1 MSVIA
6 TPFDE
11 MYAGNGSVRPHYRHY
26 GDWLT
31 QRPAEEMAQKRQEA
45 DLLFRRVGIT
55 FAVYGDEAGAER
67 LIPFDTIPRM
77 IPASE
82 WGVLERGLR
91 QRALALNLFL
101 HDIYHEQKILKA
113 GVIPTDIILNNAD
126 YQQAMVGITLPNQ
139 VYAHIA
145 GIDLVRG
152 DDGTYYV
159 LEDNLRTPSGVSYML
174 ENRKM
179 MMRLF
184 PELFATHGVAP
195 VDHYPTLLLE
205 TLQAAAPAGA
215 NSPTVVV
222 LTPGRYNSAY
232 FEHAFLAQQMGV
244 ELVEGP
250 DLFVRDGYVWM
261 RTTSGPKR
269 VDVIYRRIDDAFLDP
284 LAFNPDSVLGVPG
297 ILAVYRAG
305 RVAITNA
312 VGTGVGD
319 DKSIYPYVPDMIRFY
334 LSEEPILQNVPTW
347 LLRNPDD
354 LKYVLD
360 HLPELV
366 VKEVHGSGG
375 YGMLIGPTSSKAEIE
390 AYRLRILANPS
401 EFIAQPTLSLST
413 CPTFVESGVA
423 PRHLDLRPFVLSGK
437 EVVMVPGGL
446 TRVALKEG
454 SLVVNSSQGGG
465 TKDTWIVE
473 DRVC

>member
-11 MYAGNGSVRPHYRHY
+11 MYASADKVRAHYRHY
-26 GDWLT
+26 ADWLA

-113 GVIPTDIILNNAD
+113 GVIPADIILKNAD

-184 PELFATHGVAP
+184 PELFSTHAVAP
-195 VDHYPTLLLE
+195 VDHYPKLLL
-205 TLQAAAPAGA
+205 
-215 NSPTVVV
+215 
-222 LTPGRYNSAY
+222 
-232 FEHAFLAQQMGV
+232 
-244 ELVEGP
+244 
-250 DLFVRDGYVWM
+250 
-261 RTTSGPKR
+261 
-269 VDVIYRRIDDAFLDP
+269 
-284 LAFNPDSVLGVPG
+284 
-297 ILAVYRAG
+297 
-305 RVAITNA
+305 
-312 VGTGVGD
+312 
-319 DKSIYPYVPDMIRFY
+319 
-334 LSEEPILQNVPTW
+334 
-347 LLRNPDD
+347 
-354 LKYVLD
+354 
-360 HLPELV
+360 
-366 VKEVHGSGG
+366 
-375 YGMLIGPTSSKAEIE
+375 
-390 AYRLRILANPS
+390 
-401 EFIAQPTLSLST
+401 
-413 CPTFVESGVA
+413 
-423 PRHLDLRPFVLSGK
+423 
-437 EVVMVPGGL
+437 
-446 TRVALKEG
+446 
-454 SLVVNSSQGGG
+454 
-465 TKDTWIVE
+465 
-473 DRVC
+473 